1 MAVKYCIQ
9 YEPAE
14 MQYQMERYLQDLEDS
29 PSMFPDVYELC
40 AERLNMRLDDLI
52 AVAKSDDTIG
62 RYLNTLISRMEYRI
76 QKELRNRTIDPVVG
90 KMMLVQ
96 PVFSWRDKAVEVIEV
111 KQQLTYDD
119 ETKRRILESNDPAE
133 ILKLRDAVDGGVN
146 G

>member
-119 ETKRRILESNDPAE
+119 ETKRRILASNDPAE

>member
-111 KQQLTYDD
+111 KQTTTYDD